1 MIFDTTFLIDL
12 MKEDPAAVKKLK
24 GLERDKIAQNIA
36 SPTLYEL
43 YVGIMLSTKPEK
55 EKRKVLD
62 TLASM
67 NILGLTAKSAAKA
80 GEVQGKLIREGKMI
94 DPEDAMIAGIA
105 LLNNEIVL
113 TKNVEHFSRILALI
127 TETY

>member
-1 MIFDTTFLIDL
+1 MILDTTFLIDL

-24 GLERDKIAQNIA
+24 ELERDKITQNIA
-36 SPTLYEL
+36 ALTLYEL

-67 NILGLTAKSAAKA
+67 NILGLNAKSAAKA

-113 TKNVEHFSRILALI
+113 TKNVEHFSRIRALI

>member
-1 MIFDTTFLIDL
+1 MILDTTFLIDL

-24 GLERDKIAQNIA
+24 ELERDKITQNIA
-36 SPTLYEL
+36 ALTLYEL

-67 NILGLTAKSAAKA
+67 NILDLNAKSAAKA

-113 TKNVEHFSRILALI
+113 TKNVEHFSRIRALI

>member
-1 MIFDTTFLIDL
+1 
-12 MKEDPAAVKKLK
+12 
-24 GLERDKIAQNIA
+24 
-36 SPTLYEL
+36 
-43 YVGIMLSTKPEK
+43 MLCTKPEK

-67 NILGLTAKSAAKA
+67 NILGLNAKSAAKA

-94 DPEDAMIAGIA
+94 DPADAMIAGIA
-105 LLNNEIVL
+105 LLINEIVL
-113 TKNVEHFSRILALI
+113 TKNVEHFSRIRALI

>member
-1 MIFDTTFLIDL
+1 MILDTTFLIDL

-24 GLERDKIAQNIA
+24 ELERDKITQNIA
-36 SPTLYEL
+36 ALTLYEL

-67 NILGLTAKSAAKA
+67 NILGLNAKSAAKA
-80 GEVQGKLIREGKMI
+80 GEVQGKLTREGKMI

-113 TKNVEHFSRILALI
+113 TKNVEHFSRIRALI

>member
-1 MIFDTTFLIDL
+1 MILDTTFLIDL
-12 MKEDPAAVKKLK
+12 MKDDPAAVKRLK
-24 GLERDKIAQNIA
+24 ELEKDKIRQNIA

-43 YVGIMLSTKPEK
+43 YVGILLSSKPEK

-105 LLNNEIVL
+105 LHNKEIVL

>member
-1 MIFDTTFLIDL
+1 MILDTTFLIDL

>member
-1 MIFDTTFLIDL
+1 MILDTTFLIDL
-12 MKEDPAAVKKLK
+12 MKEDPTAVKKLK
-24 GLERDKIAQNIA
+24 ELERDKITQNIA
-36 SPTLYEL
+36 ALTLYEL

-67 NILGLTAKSAAKA
+67 NILDLNAKSAAKA

-113 TKNVEHFSRILALI
+113 TKNVEHFSRIRALI

>member
-1 MIFDTTFLIDL
+1 MILDTTFLIDL

-24 GLERDKIAQNIA
+24 ELERDKITQNIA
-36 SPTLYEL
+36 ALTLYEL

-67 NILGLTAKSAAKA
+67 NILDLTGRPTNKLQYSWLECKKCSKSWRSA
-80 GEVQGKLIREGKMI
+80 G
-94 DPEDAMIAGIA
+94 
-105 LLNNEIVL
+105 
-113 TKNVEHFSRILALI
+113 
-127 TETY
+127 

>member
-1 MIFDTTFLIDL
+1 MILDTTFLIDL

-24 GLERDKIAQNIA
+24 ELERDKITQNIA
-36 SPTLYEL
+36 VLTLYEL
-43 YVGIMLSTKPEK
+43 YVGILLSTKPEK

-67 NILGLTAKSAAKA
+67 NILDLTAKSAAKA

-113 TKNVEHFSRILALI
+113 TKNVEHFSRIRDLI

>member
-1 MIFDTTFLIDL
+1 MILDTTFLIDL

-24 GLERDKIAQNIA
+24 ELERDKITQNIA
-36 SPTLYEL
+36 ALTLYEL

-67 NILGLTAKSAAKA
+67 NILDLNAKSAAKA

-105 LLNNEIVL
+105 LHNKEIVL

>member
-1 MIFDTTFLIDL
+1 MILDTTFLIDL

-24 GLERDKIAQNIA
+24 ELERDKITQNIA
-36 SPTLYEL
+36 ALTLYEL
-43 YVGIMLSTKPEK
+43 SVGIMLSTKPEK

-67 NILGLTAKSAAKA
+67 NILDLNAKSAAKA

-113 TKNVEHFSRILALI
+113 TKNVEHFSRIRALI